1 MNHNHGLNRFKW
13 IVLSVV
19 LAVLFG
25 GCKPV
30 NQFFVKPMIK
40 PTSDAITLL
49 AEAHIVPYAFT
60 TDDLEMGCAGA
71 EAATALVMSFGRVTE
86 EPHELGVLL
95 YTAAGACE
103 EERSFQKELEY
114 LRYIRLQM
122 PDMAQDALIA
132 QKNHHIKAAKR
143 FYKGW
148 QELIKYNEG
157 KEIGGKCPRME
168 QEFDELI
175 WFVGI
180 AAGLQ
185 ALNHDILSGIGIG
198 VPKNIAAQA
207 ERALDCI
214 DNRKWFGIPMSI
226 KAAIWTL
233 LPGALPEGED
243 NWARLEEA
251 DLIGEKARIRLP
263 HMIHLIAAYA
273 KGDTDRVRKVVK
285 RHVEQTETFKPN
297 AQYLLLDAIATNGVQ
312 RFSDRMW
319 TEAVGHR
326 TPVGGLGT
334 FWDEDAS
341 ANIDTVDLDDLF

>member
-1 MNHNHGLNRFKW
+1 VNQKHGLNRFKW
-13 IVLSVV
+13 IALS
-19 LAVLFG
+19 AVLMVIVS
-25 GCKPV
+25 GCKPI
-30 NQFFVKPMIK
+30 NQFFVRPMIK
-40 PTSDAITLL
+40 PTGDAITLL

-60 TDDLEMGCAGA
+60 TDDLEMGCVGA
-71 EAATALVMSFGRVTE
+71 EASTALVMSFSRVTE
-86 EPHELGVLL
+86 EPHELGTLL

-103 EERSFQKELEY
+103 EERAFQKELEY

-143 FYKGW
+143 FLKGW
-148 QELIKYNEG
+148 QELLKFNDG
-157 KEIGGKCPRME
+157 KEIGGVCPRME
-168 QEFDELI
+168 QDFDELI

-185 ALNHDILSGIGIG
+185 ALNHDILSGVGIG

-207 ERALDCI
+207 ERALGCI
-214 DNRKWFGIPMSI
+214 DNKKWFGIPMSI
-226 KAAIWTL
+226 KAAVWTL

-251 DLIGEKARIRLP
+251 DLIGEKARVRLP
-263 HMIHLIAAYA
+263 HMIHLLSAYA
-273 KGDTDRVRKVVK
+273 KGDTDRVRKVIK
-285 RHVEQTETFKPN
+285 RHVEQIDKFEPN
-297 AQYLLLDAIATNGVQ
+297 QSWRLLDAIGTNGVL

-334 FWDEDAS
+334 FWDENAAD
-341 ANIDTVDLDDLF
+341 NIDTVDLDDLF